1 MNLEEEVFSF
11 VDALG
16 PEKILYLYD
25 PKTAMKGIVVVDNT
39 ARGPSIGGV
48 RIALDVTTEEVARL
62 ARAMTLKNSAAD
74 IQHGGGKSAIIADP
88 KVNNKSELI
97 RAFARAIA
105 DLEDYIP
112 GPDMGTKEK
121 DMVIFYTEMG
131 RVVGL
136 PKDLG
141 GIPLDEIGSTGYGVS
156 IATGIACEYLEM
168 KLDESTVAIEGFGAV
183 GKATAKYLSNRG
195 AKIVAV
201 SDSKGTIYN
210 PEGIDYNELLRVK
223 AVTGAVRNYENGRV
237 LNTRD
242 LFRLPVD
249 ILIPG
254 ARPDVITKNNVD
266 ELKSSLI
273 VEAANIPATEEA
285 EQILAKRGV
294 LVIPDFIANSGGVI
308 TAAVEYR
315 GGTAEEAFDLIR
327 LKITSNAQ
335 EILDLVFNQKM
346 LPREAAERIAKQR
359 IHNAMRL
366 LGRM

>member
-1 MNLEEEVFSF
+1 MSLEREVFHF
-11 VDALG
+11 IDALG
-16 PEKILYLYD
+16 PEKVIYVYD

-48 RIALDVTTEEVARL
+48 RMASDVTTEEVVRL

-74 IQHGGGKSAIIADP
+74 IQHGGGKSAILADP
-88 KVNNKSELI
+88 NDDNRQNLL
-97 RAFARAIA
+97 RAFAGAII
-105 DLEDYIP
+105 DIEDYIP
-112 GPDMGTKEK
+112 GPDMGTKEE
-121 DMVIFYTEMG
+121 DMAIFYTEIG

-156 IATGIACEYLEM
+156 IATSIACEYLGL
-168 KLDESTVAIEGFGAV
+168 KLGESTVAIEGFGAV
-183 GKATAKYLSNRG
+183 GKAIVKYLSNKG

-210 PEGIDYNELLRVK
+210 PDGLDYNELLRIK
-223 AVTGAVRNYENGRV
+223 AVTGAVKNYEEGRI
-237 LNTRD
+237 LNTQD
-242 LFRLPVD
+242 LFRVPVD

-266 ELKSSLI
+266 ELKSRLI

-327 LKITSNAQ
+327 LKISSNTQ
-335 EILDLVFNQKM
+335 EMLDMVFNQKM
-346 LPREAAERIAKQR
+346 LPREAAERIAKRR